1 MPTTSDLIDLLRERS
16 EHPPA
21 SAGLDGLHRRIG
33 RRRVARSAVVAV
45 AAVALAAVALVPA
58 VRGGGPGTGLGG
70 EPPAPYAG
78 ALQLVAAQRAS
89 VPDESTFS
97 YTFTPTSY
105 EFEFG
110 LLCAA
115 GPTGRVEASVN
126 GRPMATQSC
135 STMGPDRPFEQVVH
149 IDPPVLERHRWRD
162 YGVVLNQPLTVT
174 VTVVAGAPPMTED
187 GYVTL
192 LVYGPAPHGDYPR
205 EVSAPPGTT
214 LINSVDALAWGTN
227 ESHHMLFSVRKVPG
241 RHIAIIVE
249 AYGKGEVA
257 VYANG
262 APQRSLKFQT
272 DDLSNVVISIDPA
285 KVAPEVPDGEEF
297 TVGVDTRGFAAPL
310 WRISALDTP
319 PGKPFG

>member
-1 MPTTSDLIDLLRERS
+1 MPTTSDLIDMLRERS

-21 SAGLDGLHRRIG
+21 APSLDGLHRRIG
-33 RRRVARSAVVAV
+33 RRRVARNAGVAV

-58 VRGGGPGTGLGG
+58 VRVGGPGTGLGG

-78 ALQLVAAQRAS
+78 ALRLVAAQRAP
-89 VPDESTFS
+89 VPDESTFG

-126 GRPMATQSC
+126 GRRVATQDC
-135 STMGPDRPFEQVVH
+135 SIMGPHRPFEQVVH
-149 IDPPVLERHRWRD
+149 IDPPAPERHRWRD

-174 VTVVAGAPPMTED
+174 VTVVAGAQPMTAH
-187 GYVTL
+187 GYATL
-192 LVYGPAPHGDYPR
+192 LVYGPAPRGDYPR
-205 EVSAPPGTT
+205 EASAPPGTA
-214 LINSVDALAWGTN
+214 LINSVDALAWGAN
-227 ESHHMLFSVRKVPG
+227 GSHHMLFSVRKVPG
-241 RHIAIIVE
+241 RHIAIMVE
-249 AYGKGEVA
+249 AYGKGEVD
-257 VYANG
+257 VYANR
-262 APQRSLKFQT
+262 APQRSLKFPT
-272 DDLSNVVISIDPA
+272 DDLSNMVINIDPTT
-285 KVAPEVPDGEEF
+285 VAPEVPDGEEF
-297 TVGVDTRGFAAPL
+297 TVGVDTRDFAAPL